1 MFKCAANCQV
11 LICILQTSPVK
22 KAKVANELQRIGAS
36 DWVLLTIFFFWGS
49 TIFLTFPRW
58 KKDRLEKLIAGN
70 RRDDHHCGQESG
82 RENKLL
88 GIQGVLFRLQ
98 PLSSPYG
105 IINIL
110 MQVMLGAIPLLI
122 PDPPPSG
129 PKTVKPKEWFLSSG
143 PEAPKL
149 KE

>member
-1 MFKCAANCQV
+1 M
-11 LICILQTSPVK
+11 
-22 KAKVANELQRIGAS
+22 
-36 DWVLLTIFFFWGS
+36 
-49 TIFLTFPRW
+49 
-58 KKDRLEKLIAGN
+58 KDRLEKLIAGN

-105 IINIL
+105 IINIP

-129 PKTVKPKEWFLSSG
+129 PKTVKPKE
-143 PEAPKL
+143 
-149 KE
+149 